1 VIFSSNLSLTEYDVF
16 AATRKRRLDGFLTA
30 PFSANCEMAGRL
42 RYFATNARDKE
53 ADMES
58 AGMESIV
65 GFLGVGC
72 VIAISIGLA
81 LGLEWLSLR
90 ALMHLMP
97 GEAADAAA
105 GRTAVANVTAS
116 GRLAAMRSA
125 SEQRVMGTWASGRW
139 AVPVPASR
147 IASMGDSRAFRARGS
162 QATLGQVVLP

>member
-1 VIFSSNLSLTEYDVF
+1 VIFSTNLSLTEYDVF

-30 PFSANCEMAGRL
+30 PFSANCELEGRL
-42 RYFATNARDKE
+42 RYFATKARNKE

-65 GFLGVGC
+65 GFLGVGS
-72 VIAISIGLA
+72 VIGISIALA

-97 GEAADAAA
+97 GQAADPAT

-116 GRLAAMRSA
+116 GRLAVVRSA
-125 SEQRVMGTWASGRW
+125 SEQRVTGRWASGRW
-139 AVPVPASR
+139 RVPVPASR
-147 IASMGDSRAFRARGS
+147 IASIVDSRAFQARES
-162 QATLGQVVLP
+162 QTTMGRVVLP